1 MSVKVKN
8 ILFAVIFIGGF
19 SSLSLE
25 LVVMRQLSG
34 FVGSTAVTASI
45 IIGILLA
52 FMSVGYYRGSVA
64 PISKNRIR
72 QNLSQDFIIIALMS
86 VLASSYILIDIYF
99 MAMNQLHIRSNVVQT
114 FIYSLLMLSIAPFL
128 FGKITAVLSRYLHR
142 FDKNNTGKIM
152 AIDTIGSVL
161 GSILTTLVIM
171 PFIGVNHTIMIV
183 VAISLLAAILLGSR
197 LFAPMAIIMFATILL
212 NRSQLLADI
221 YHIVENN
228 AVSTIA
234 VIETDDGQ
242 SKVMIMNGG
251 GASKVS
257 KNPELRFA
265 YVRFVEDNFIAYL
278 PKEGEPKNILI
289 IGAGGFTMGE
299 KDTFNRYTYVDVDAS
314 LQKVA
319 EKYFLPEKLGP
330 NKKFVVQDANQFLK
344 ETEETYDLIVLDTY
358 SSRHI
363 IPLDLVTAEYF
374 SRVKTRSKPNG
385 AVIMNIVS
393 SPTFSSAFSQKID
406 NTIRQV
412 FTNNVQRQVIGT
424 YDGWCRRDCSYRNLM
439 YVWYNI
445 QKKSGNYTINVNSAF
460 YD

>member
-1 MSVKVKN
+1 MSKKIKN
-8 ILFAVIFIGGF
+8 ILFTAVFVGGF
-19 SSLSLE
+19 ASLSLE
-25 LVVMRQLSG
+25 LVVMRQLGG

-45 IIGILLA
+45 IIGILLV
-52 FMSVGYYRGSVA
+52 FMSLGYYRGSVA
-64 PISKNRIR
+64 AITKNRVR
-72 QNLSQDFIIIALMS
+72 RDLSKDFVIIALMS

-99 MAMNQLHIRSNVVQT
+99 MAMNKVNVRSNVAQT
-114 FIYSLLMLSIAPFL
+114 FIYSFLLLSVAPFL

-152 AIDTIGSVL
+152 AVDTIGSVL

-171 PFIGVNHTIMIV
+171 PFIGVNHTVMLIV
-183 VAISLLAAILLGSR
+183 VVSLLMAILLGNR
-197 LFAPMAIIMFATILL
+197 LFVPMAMIMFATVLL
-212 NRSQLLADI
+212 NRSQLLTKI

-234 VIETDDGQ
+234 VVEVDDGQ

-265 YVRFVEDNFIAYL
+265 YVRFVEDNFISYL
-278 PKEGEPKNILI
+278 PKDDEPKNILI

-299 KDTFNRYTYVDVDAS
+299 KDNFNHYTYVDVDAS

-344 ETEETYDLIVLDTY
+344 ENKETYDLIVLDTY
-358 SSRHI
+358 SSRHV

-374 SRVKTRSKPNG
+374 ARVKARSKANG
-385 AVIMNIVS
+385 VVVMNIVS

-412 FTNNVQRQVIGT
+412 FSTHVQRQVIGE
-424 YDGWCRRDCSYRNLM
+424 YNGWCRQDCSDRNLM

-445 QKKSGNYTINVNSAF
+445 KENSGSYTINKNSAF
-460 YD
+460 FD

>member
-251 GASKVS
+251 GAFKVS
-257 KNPELRFA
+257 KNSELRFA